1 MFQVS
6 SWDIP
11 YLPSE
16 SMVCSTGNFSALRSS
31 PCFPVPRV
39 HVLRVIKVD
48 GTEAADCEFSKSV
61 SVKNDGCA
69 NDLLQKWPSNDA
81 FFKKNDVN
89 DGDIK
94 YVPCGYFVGI
104 WTEASQSGGFTLQQL
119 AGMKPLNVRLLC
131 FLKPPLLSQDSKL
144 RFDISEDDCPI
155 RYCQLGFLNCF
166 FSMFHFDS
174 LQEKD
179 GDPWSLR
186 SCRSMRSFH
195 VFPTF
200 CPAGCLKT
208 WGRVMSPILRTFEC
222 GWPCSPMQPHAAVQ
236 NMCDGAVMEHILM
249 DKDTRSECEWTV

>member
-166 FSMFHFDS
+166 FPCSILTACKKKTVILGHWEVVVQCGLSMFFPHFV
-174 LQEKD
+174 LP
-179 GDPWSLR
+179 GVWR
-186 SCRSMRSFH
+186 H
-195 VFPTF
+195 G
-200 CPAGCLKT
+200 AG
-208 WGRVMSPILRTFEC
+208 
-222 GWPCSPMQPHAAVQ
+222 
-236 NMCDGAVMEHILM
+236 
-249 DKDTRSECEWTV
+249 